1 MTDSKQTTQ
10 GAPSGFNWKPLVTN
24 QSSILVLVIAVLAA
38 VFAVYSGGSFLSL
51 DVFSNIFTDWGLVVL
66 LAVGQTFVVISGGI
80 DLSVGSTVSLSGVVA
95 GVVMVKWLGL
105 DLSVSNEAAIPAL
118 LAGLG
123 VCVVTGIIVG
133 LVNAFLINVVNIVPF
148 IATLATLTG
157 GAGLAVI
164 WSGGMPLQGPNY
176 YALANPIDLGGGIVL
191 KPLSFIVLAALIVV
205 IIAGLFLHKARFGL
219 YTYAIGSNPFAA
231 KAAGINVKRHLTW
244 VYAVSGAL
252 SGLAGMYAY
261 TRLGSGSPSSGA
273 GFELQAIAAVVIG
286 GTSLMGGSGKM
297 LGTLLG
303 AFLLYEV
310 QSGLLMVGMDP
321 NWKQVIVAIMI
332 AGAVGVQGFN
342 FSQRRK

>member
-1 MTDSKQTTQ
+1 MTDSKQAT
-10 GAPSGFNWKPLVTN
+10 GVAPRSFNWKPLVTN
-24 QSSILVLVIAVLAA
+24 QSSILVFVIFVLAA
-38 VFAVYSGGSFLSL
+38 VFTVYSGGKFW
-51 DVFSNIFTDWGLVVL
+51 DIAVFNNILTDWGLVVL

-95 GVVMVKWLGL
+95 GVVMVNWMHL
-105 DLSVSNEAAIPAL
+105 DLSVSNEAAIAPLLLAL
-118 LAGLG
+118 LI
-123 VCVVTGIIVG
+123 CVLTGIAVG
-133 LVNAFLINVVNIVPF
+133 LVNAFLVNTVNIVPF
-148 IATLATLTG
+148 IATLATLG
-157 GAGLAVI
+157 GAAGLAII
-164 WSGGMPLQGPNY
+164 WSGGMPLQGPNFY
-176 YALANPIDLGGGIVL
+176 GLVNPIDLGGVSL
-191 KPLSFIVLAALIVV
+191 SPFSFIVLVSTITVL
-205 IIAGLFLHKARFGL
+205 IAGLFLHRARFGL

-297 LGTLLG
+297 VGTLLG

-321 NWKQVIVAIMI
+321 NWKQVIVAFMI

>member
-1 MTDSKQTTQ
+1 MTDSKQNIQ
-10 GAPSGFNWKPLVTN
+10 SGPKGFNWRPLVTN
-24 QSSILVLVIAVLAA
+24 QSSILVLVIAALAA
-38 VFAVYSGGSFLSL
+38 VFSVYSGGSFWSL

-80 DLSVGSTVSLSGVVA
+80 DLSVGSTVSLTGVVA
-95 GVVMVKWLGL
+95 GVVMVKWLNL
-105 DLSVSNEAAIPAL
+105 DLSVANDAAVPAL
-118 LAGLG
+118 LLALA
-123 VCVVTGIIVG
+123 VCVATGIAVG

-176 YALANPIDLGGGIVL
+176 YALANPIDLGSGFIL
-191 KPLSFIVLAALIVV
+191 KPFSFIVICAILVV
-205 IIAGLFLHKARFGL
+205 TIAGLFLHKARFGL

-231 KAAGINVKRHLTW
+231 KAAGINVKNHLTW
-244 VYAVSGAL
+244 IYAVSGAL

-297 LGTLLG
+297 VGTLLG

-321 NWKQVIVAIMI
+321 NWKQVIVAVMI

>member
-1 MTDSKQTTQ
+1 MTDSKQNTQ
-10 GAPSGFNWKPLVTN
+10 SGLKGFNWRPLVTN
-24 QSSILVLVIAVLAA
+24 QSSILVLVIAALAA
-38 VFAVYSGGSFLSL
+38 VFSVYSGGSFWSL

-80 DLSVGSTVSLSGVVA
+80 DLSVGSTVSLTGVVA
-95 GVVMVKWLGL
+95 GVVMVKWLNL
-105 DLSVSNEAAIPAL
+105 DLSVSNDAAVPAL
-118 LAGLG
+118 LLALV
-123 VCVVTGIIVG
+123 VCVVSGIAVG

-164 WSGGMPLQGPNY
+164 WSGGMPLQGPNF
-176 YALANPIDLGGGIVL
+176 YALANPIDLGSGLIL
-191 KPLSFIVLAALIVV
+191 KPVSFIVLFAILVV
-205 IIAGLFLHKARFGL
+205 TIAGLFLHKARFGL
-219 YTYAIGSNPFAA
+219 YTYAIGSNAFAA
-231 KAAGINVKRHLTW
+231 KAAGINVKQHLTW
-244 VYAVSGAL
+244 IYAVSGAL

-297 LGTLLG
+297 VGTVLG

-321 NWKQVIVAIMI
+321 NWKQVIVAVMI

>member
-1 MTDSKQTTQ
+1 MTDSKQSTSE
-10 GAPSGFNWKPLVTN
+10 APRSFNWRPLVTN
-24 QSSILVLVIAVLAA
+24 QSSILIFVILLLAA
-38 VFAVYSGGSFLSL
+38 VFSVYSGGKFW
-51 DVFSNIFTDWGLVVL
+51 DVSVFNNILTDWGLVVL

-95 GVVMVKWLGL
+95 GVVMVKWMNL
-105 DLSVSNEAAIPAL
+105 DLNVSDQAAVPAL
-118 LAGLG
+118 LLALA
-123 VCVVTGIIVG
+123 VCVATGIAVG
-133 LVNAFLINVVNIVPF
+133 LVNAFLVNVVNIVPF

-164 WSGGMPLQGPNY
+164 WSGGMPLQGPNFY
-176 YALANPIDLGGGIVL
+176 GLVNPITFGPVSLS
-191 KPLSFIVLAALIVV
+191 PLSFIVLVSAVV
-205 IIAGLFLHKARFGL
+205 VLIAGLFLHRARFGL
-219 YTYAIGSNPFAA
+219 YTYAIGSNSFAA

-244 VYAVSGAL
+244 IYAVSGAL

-286 GTSLMGGSGKM
+286 GTSLMGGSGKII
-297 LGTLLG
+297 GTVLG

-342 FSQRRK
+342 FSQRRNK

>member
-10 GAPSGFNWKPLVTN
+10 SGPRGFNWRPLVTN
-24 QSSILVLVIAVLAA
+24 QSSILVFVILLLAA
-38 VFAVYSGGSFLSL
+38 VFTVYSGGKFW
-51 DVFSNIFTDWGLVVL
+51 DIAVFNNILTDWGLVVL

-95 GVVMVKWLGL
+95 GVVMVKWMNL
-105 DLSVSNEAAIPAL
+105 DLSISDGAAIAPLL
-118 LAGLG
+118 LALV
-123 VCVVTGIIVG
+123 VCVVTGIAVG
-133 LVNAFLINVVNIVPF
+133 LVNAFLINVVGIVPF

-164 WSGGMPLQGPNY
+164 WSGGMPLQGPNFY
-176 YALANPIDLGGGIVL
+176 GLVNPITLGSISL
-191 KPLSFIVLAALIVV
+191 SPLSFIVLIAAVV
-205 IIAGLFLHKARFGL
+205 VTISGLFLHKARFGL
-219 YTYAIGSNPFAA
+219 YTYAIGSNSFAA
-231 KAAGINVKRHLTW
+231 KAAGINVKRHLTLI
-244 VYAVSGAL
+244 YAVSGAL

-261 TRLGSGSPSSGA
+261 TRLGSGSPSSGK
-273 GFELQAIAAVVIG
+273 IV
-286 GTSLMGGSGKM
+286 GTV
-297 LGTLLG
+297 LG